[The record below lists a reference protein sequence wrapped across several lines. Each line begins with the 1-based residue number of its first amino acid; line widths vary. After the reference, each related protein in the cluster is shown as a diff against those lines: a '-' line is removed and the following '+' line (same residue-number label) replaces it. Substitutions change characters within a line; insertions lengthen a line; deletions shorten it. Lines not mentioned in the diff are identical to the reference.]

1 MGNEVMKTNR
11 QRVTGFSLTEIL
23 VALAISSILMYGVVS
38 IMVAS
43 KRTYALQNELAKL
56 QDNARF
62 IMEDMIFNLRMAG
75 FRGCAGMN
83 ETVSA
88 IFGNKNLISGENNLV
103 IEDLNGNKV
112 SETFPKTDSLEVR
125 FLGSPLEWY
134 DHEQYSPP
142 ELKPTAKAYL
152 DASSLMP
159 KVGSTALV
167 SDCEKMEAVKVSE
180 NSQEG
185 QNGEAPPGTRYI
197 KLQGLSATFKRP
209 IDIFPVPAG
218 GPSGVLYEI
227 RAVPDPISGFEF
239 MLYRN
244 DPDQKKYEE
253 PFVEGVENLQVRYGL
268 DRAGG
273 LTYSDTPPKATDN
286 VKSVKITLLMRTPQ
300 KRFDIKDTTEKEF
313 HLDSALIY
321 NPTENLAS
329 EKGYRHRLFTSVIS
343 IRNANFNK

>member
-1 MGNEVMKTNR
+1 MKTNR
-11 QRVTGFSLTEIL
+11 QQVTGFSLTEIL
-23 VALAISSILMYGVVS
+23 VALVISSILMYGVVS
-38 IMVAS
+38 IMVGS

-83 ETVSA
+83 EKISA
-88 IFGNKNLISGENNLV
+88 IFGNKNLISGENNLI

-134 DHEQYSPP
+134 DPEQYSPP
-142 ELKPTAKAYL
+142 ELKLTDKAYL
-152 DASSLMP
+152 SASSLWP
-159 KVGSTALV
+159 NAGKVLV
-167 SDCEKMEAVKVSE
+167 SDCERMEVVE
-180 NSQEG
+180 VDGNGQEEL
-185 QNGEAPPGTRYI
+185 QNGDAPVGTRYI
-197 KLQGLSATFKRP
+197 KFKPSGLSATFKRP
-209 IDIFPVPAG
+209 IDIFPMPAG
-218 GPSGVLYEI
+218 KPSGVLYEI

-268 DRAGG
+268 ERAGG

-321 NPTENLAS
+321 NPKDNLAS

>member
-23 VALAISSILMYGVVS
+23 VALVISSILMYGVVS
-38 IMVAS
+38 IMVGS
-43 KRTYALQNELAKL
+43 KRTYGLQNELAKL

-62 IMEDMIFNLRMAG
+62 IMEDMTFNLRMAG

-83 ETVSA
+83 EKISA
-88 IFGNKNLISGENNLV
+88 IFGNKNLIRGENNLI
-103 IEDLNGNKV
+103 IEDVSGNKV

-134 DHEQYSPP
+134 DHEQYSPL
-142 ELKPTAKAYL
+142 ELKPTDKAYL
-152 DASSLMP
+152 SASSLRP
-159 KVGSTALV
+159 AQHSWVLVG
-167 SDCEKMEAVKVSE
+167 DCEKMEKVKVSE
-180 NSQEG
+180 SSPEEG
-185 QNGEAPPGTRYI
+185 QSEDAPVGTRYI
-197 KLQGLSATFKRP
+197 KFNNPPLSATFKRP

-218 GPSGVLYEI
+218 GPSGVLYEV
-227 RAVPDPISGFEF
+227 RADPVSGFV
-239 MLYRN
+239 LYRN
-244 DPDQKKYEE
+244 DPDQLKYEE

-268 DRAGG
+268 ERAGG

-313 HLDSALIY
+313 HLDSALVY
-321 NPTENLAS
+321 KPTDNLAF